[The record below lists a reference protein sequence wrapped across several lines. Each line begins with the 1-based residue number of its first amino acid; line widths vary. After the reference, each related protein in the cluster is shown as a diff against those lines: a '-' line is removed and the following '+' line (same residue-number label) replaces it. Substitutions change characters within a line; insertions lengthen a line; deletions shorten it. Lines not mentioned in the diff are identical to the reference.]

1 MFITKKHLPR
11 RTFLR
16 NAFATI
22 SLPLLDAMIPAHTAL
37 AQTAAVSAPRLGFFY
52 FPHGAVMSN
61 WTPDKVGSDFE
72 LKRLLTPL
80 EKYKEHMTIVSN
92 LENKRA
98 YGPVHAITPGTWLT
112 GAAPRISHE
121 PFGGIT
127 IDQIAALHLGQDTPL
142 PSIEVATETSGAAG
156 ACDRAYGCSYAGT
169 ISFRTPSTPLPMEN
183 NPRKLF
189 QTLFGVGDNA
199 AERER
204 LGQQT
209 SSVLD
214 LMMSEAAD
222 LNKKLGAQDR
232 IVLGDY
238 LETVREVERRVQK
251 TAEHDLSHMTLPDAP
266 QGIPGSFDEHLK
278 LQMDLILLAYQG
290 NITRIANM
298 MFAAEV
304 SNQTYNHVGVS
315 DAFHPLSHHQNDVNK
330 MNRLMLIQEYHT
342 KIFAGFID
350 KLAAMPDGDNGSM
363 LDNAMMLYGSNMSNS
378 NAHDH
383 WPLPAAIVGRAGGR
397 IKGNQHIM
405 TADRTPVSNLMLT
418 ILDRV
423 GVPQELVPQ
432 ETAGDSSGLI
442 AEV

>member
-1 MFITKKHLPR
+1 MFITKKHLAR

-16 NAFATI
+16 SAAAGI
-22 SLPLLDAMIPAHTAL
+22 SLPLLDAMIPATTAL

-52 FPHGAVMSN
+52 FPHGAVMNN

-72 LKRLLTPL
+72 LKSLLKPL
-80 EKYKEHMTIVSN
+80 DKYKQMMTIVSN

-121 PFGGIT
+121 PFGGTT
-127 IDQIAALHLGQDTPL
+127 IDQMAAKIIGQDTPL

-156 ACDRAYGCSYAGT
+156 ACDRAYGCSYSGT
-169 ISFRTPSTPLPMEN
+169 ISFRTPTTPLPMEN

-189 QTLFGVGDNA
+189 QALFGVGDNA
-199 AERER
+199 MERTR

-209 SSVLD
+209 SSILD
-214 LMMSEAAD
+214 LMITEASD
-222 LNKKLGAQDR
+222 LNKRLGAADR
-232 IVLGDY
+232 AVLSDY

-266 QGIPGSFDEHLK
+266 EGIPGDFDSHLN
-278 LQMDLILLAYQG
+278 LMLDMILLAYQG
-290 NITRIANM
+290 NITRIANF

-304 SNQTYNHVGVS
+304 SNQTYNHVGIS
-315 DAFHPLSHHQNDVNK
+315 DAFHPLSHHQNDPAK
-330 MNRLMLIQEYHT
+330 MARLMVIQEYHT
-342 KIFAGFID
+342 KVFAGFVD
-350 KLAAMPDGDNGSM
+350 KLAALPDGDNGSM
-363 LDNAMMLYGSNMSNS
+363 LDNSMLLYGSNMSNS

-383 WPLPAAIVGRAGGR
+383 YPLPTAIVGTAGGR
-397 IKGNQHIM
+397 LKGNQHIV
-405 TADRTPVSNLMLT
+405 AAERTPVSNLMMT
-418 ILDRV
+418 ILDRLQV
-423 GVPQELVPQ
+423 TPEEQ
-432 ETAGDSSGLI
+432 GDSTGLI

>member
-16 NAFATI
+16 SALATV

-37 AQTAAVSAPRLGFFY
+37 AKTAAVSPPRLGFFY

-61 WTPDKVGSDFE
+61 WTPDKVGTDFE
-72 LKRLLTPL
+72 LKRLLLPL
-80 EKYKEHMTIVSN
+80 DKYKSHMTIISN
-92 LENKRA
+92 MDNKRA

-112 GAAPRISHE
+112 GAAPRVSHE
-121 PFGGIT
+121 PFGGVT
-127 IDQIAALHLGQDTPL
+127 IDQIAAQVIGQDTPL

-169 ISFRTPSTPLPMEN
+169 ISFRTPTTPLPMEN

-189 QTLFGVGDNA
+189 QSLFGVGDNA

-204 LGQQT
+204 INKQT
-209 SSVLD
+209 TSILD
-214 LMMSEAAD
+214 LMVSESNDLMKRLGAAD
-222 LNKKLGAQDR
+222 R
-232 IVLGDY
+232 STLGDY

-251 TAEHDLSHMTLPDAP
+251 TASHDLSYMTVPDAP
-266 QGIPGSFDEHLK
+266 EGIPTDFDKHLN
-278 LQMDLILLAYQG
+278 LQMDLIALAYQG

-315 DAFHPLSHHQNDVNK
+315 DAFHPLSHHQNDPNK
-330 MNRLMLIQEYHT
+330 MARLMIIQEYHT
-342 KIFAGFID
+342 KVFAKFVD
-350 KLAAMPDGDNGSM
+350 KLAALKDGDNGSM
-363 LDNAMMLYGSNMSNS
+363 LDNAMLLYGSNMSNS

-383 WPLPAAIVGRAGGR
+383 WPLPLSIVGKAGGR
-397 IKGNQHIM
+397 IKGGQHIM
-405 TADRTPVSNLMLT
+405 TPERSPVSNLMLT
-418 ILDRV
+418 ILDRI
-423 GVPQELVPQ
+423 GIKQDQL
-432 ETAGDSSGLI
+432 GDSTGLI
-442 AEV
+442 SEV

>member
-1 MFITKKHLPR
+1 MFITKKHIPR

-16 NAFATI
+16 SALATV
-22 SLPLLDAMIPAHTAL
+22 SLPLLDAMIPAGTAL
-37 AQTAAVSAPRLGFFY
+37 AQTAAVSPPRLGFFY
-52 FPHGAVMSN
+52 FPHGAVMSG

-72 LKRLLTPL
+72 LKNLLKPL
-80 EKYKEHMTIVSN
+80 EKYKSHMTIISN
-92 LENKRA
+92 MENKRA

-112 GAAPRISHE
+112 GAAPRVSHE
-121 PFGGIT
+121 PYGGVT
-127 IDQIAALHLGQDTPL
+127 IDQIAALHIGQDTPL

-156 ACDRAYGCSYAGT
+156 SCDRAYGCSYAGT
-169 ISFRTPSTPLPMEN
+169 ISFRTPTTPLPMEN

-189 QTLFGVGDNA
+189 QAMFGVGDNA

-209 SSVLD
+209 ASVLD
-214 LMMSEAAD
+214 LMVSESND
-222 LNKKLGAQDR
+222 LAKKLGAADKSR
-232 IVLGDY
+232 LNDY

-251 TAEHDLSHMTLPDAP
+251 TQDHDLGGLVLPDAP
-266 QGIPGSFDEHLK
+266 LGIPATFDQHIN

-315 DAFHPLSHHQNDVNK
+315 DAFHPLSHHQNDPAK
-330 MNRLMLIQEYHT
+330 MARLMIIQEYHS
-342 KIFAGFID
+342 KVFAKFVD
-350 KLAAMPDGDNGSM
+350 KLAALPDGDNGTM
-363 LDNAMMLYGSNMSNS
+363 LDNAMLLYGSNMSNS

-383 WPLPAAIVGRAGGR
+383 WPLPLSIIGKAGGR

-405 TADRTPVSNLMLT
+405 TPERSPVSNLMLT

-423 GVPQELVPQ
+423 GVPQTEL
-432 ETAGDSSGLI
+432 GDATGLI
-442 AEV
+442 TEV

>member
-1 MFITKKHLPR
+1 MYITKKYLAR

-16 NAFATI
+16 SAFASL
-22 SLPLLDAMIPAHTAL
+22 SLPLLDAMIPASTAL
-37 AQTAAVSAPRLGFFY
+37 AQTAAVSPPRLGFFY

-61 WTPDKVGSDFE
+61 WTPDKIGSDFD
-72 LKRLLTPL
+72 LKRLLKPL
-80 EKYKEHMTIVSN
+80 EKYQSHMTIVSN

-112 GAAPRISHE
+112 GAAPRVSHE
-121 PFGGIT
+121 PYGGIT
-127 IDQIAALHLGQDTPL
+127 IDQMAALHIGQDTPM

-156 ACDRAYGCSYAGT
+156 ACDRAYGCSYSGT

-189 QTLFGVGDNA
+189 QALFGVGDNA
-199 AERER
+199 AERDR
-204 LGQQT
+204 LGKQT
-209 SSVLD
+209 ASILD
-214 LMMSEAAD
+214 LMVEETNTLS
-222 LNKKLGAQDR
+222 KKLGASDQ
-232 IVLGDY
+232 IVLSDY

-266 QGIPGSFDEHLK
+266 QGVPGDFDTHLN
-278 LQMDLILLAYQG
+278 LMMDLILLAYQG

-304 SNQTYNHVGVS
+304 SNQTYNHIGIS
-315 DAFHPLSHHQNDVNK
+315 DAFHPLSHHQNTPAK
-330 MNRLMLIQEYHT
+330 MDRLMVIQEYHT
-342 KIFAGFID
+342 KVFAKFVD

-363 LDNAMMLYGSNMSNS
+363 LDNAMLLYGSNMSNS

-383 WPLPAAIVGRAGGR
+383 WPLPATIVGKAGGR

-405 TADRTPVSNLMLT
+405 TPDRTPVANLMMT

-423 GVPQELVPQ
+423 GVPSSEM
-432 ETAGDSSGLI
+432 GDATGLI

>member
-1 MFITKKHLPR
+1 MFITKKHLAR

-16 NAFATI
+16 NAATTI
-22 SLPLLDAMIPAHTAL
+22 SLPLLDAMIPAYTAL
-37 AQTAAVSAPRLGFFY
+37 AQTAAVAPPRLGFFY

-61 WTPDKVGSDFE
+61 WTPDKIGSDFE
-72 LKRLLTPL
+72 LKRLLAPL
-80 EKYKEHMTIVSN
+80 AKYKEHMTIVSN

-112 GAAPRISHE
+112 GASPRVSHE
-121 PFGGIT
+121 PYGGTT
-127 IDQIAALHLGQDTPL
+127 IDQLAARIIGQDTPM
-142 PSIEVATETSGAAG
+142 PSIEVATQTSGAAG
-156 ACDRAYGCSYAGT
+156 ACDRAYGCSYSGT

-189 QTLFGVGDNA
+189 QALFGVGDNA
-199 AERER
+199 QERER
-204 LGQQT
+204 LGKQT
-209 SSVLD
+209 ASILD
-214 LMMSEAAD
+214 LMLTEAGD
-222 LNKKLGAQDR
+222 LNKKLGASDR
-232 IVLGDY
+232 VVLGDY

-266 QGIPGSFDEHLK
+266 EGTPADFDAHLN
-278 LQMDLILLAYQG
+278 LMMDLILLAYQG

-304 SNQTYNHVGVS
+304 SNQTYNHVGIS
-315 DAFHPLSHHQNDVNK
+315 DAFHPLSHHQNDPAK
-330 MNRLMLIQEYHT
+330 MDRLMVIQEYHT
-342 KIFAGFID
+342 KVFANFVD
-350 KLAAMPDGDNGSM
+350 KLAALPDGDNGSM
-363 LDNAMMLYGSNMSNS
+363 LDNSMLLYGSNMSNS

-383 WPLPAAIVGRAGGR
+383 YPLPSAIVGKAGGR

-405 TADRTPVSNLMLT
+405 APERTPVSNLMMT

-423 GVPQELVPQ
+423 SVPVDEM
-432 ETAGDSSGLI
+432 GDATGLI